1 MPGAQGPKTVEE
13 AQSDPNYVSTLLFD
27 CVANV
32 CRGRGGGNYSYATAY
47 TGRICVVLGRR
58 ER

>member
-1 MPGAQGPKTVEE
+1 MPGAQGPKTVKE

-27 CVANV
+27 CVAHV
-32 CRGRGGGNYSYATAY
+32 CRGGGKNYSYATAY